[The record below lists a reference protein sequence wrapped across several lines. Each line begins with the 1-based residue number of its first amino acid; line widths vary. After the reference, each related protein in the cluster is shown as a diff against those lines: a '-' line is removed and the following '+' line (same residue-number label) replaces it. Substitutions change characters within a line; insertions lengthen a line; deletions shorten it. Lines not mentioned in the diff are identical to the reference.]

1 MLKKYINCPFCNLK
15 KNKYWYT
22 YGQFDS
28 DLNSYP
34 IYKCISCKS
43 ASVIPAP
50 TKGFLENFYKS
61 EQNSMQKN
69 INKKSVKQK
78 LEEVLLQ
85 ENEFPNSTI
94 DSQRIINNLKKITDG
109 KDFLDVG
116 AGYGFFSNEAQKAK
130 FNVRALE
137 LNSSVRDIFKLLN
150 NFEAENINFDEEFVK
165 INNQKFDIVL
175 LSQVLEHIPL
185 KLNPIKNIYNTLKPN
200 GICVIAVPHF
210 GSTFSILQGKKDMFI
225 DPPEHVNFFSING
238 LNNIFK
244 RNGFELVKIE
254 TVSRVN
260 KKKIA
265 SRFKIFSLIINLAL
279 TLFIKLSD
287 KINKGMY
294 IQAYYKKIM
303 LYTTNDKI

>member
-1 MLKKYINCPFCNLK
+1 MLKEYINCPFCNFK

-22 YGQFDS
+22 YGELDS
-28 DLNSYP
+28 DRNSYP

-43 ASVIPAP
+43 ASVIPTP
-50 TKGFLENFYKS
+50 TKEFLENFYKS
-61 EQNSMQKN
+61 EQNSMEKN
-69 INKKSVKQK
+69 INEESVKQK
-78 LEEVLLQ
+78 LDEIILQ
-85 ENEFPNSTI
+85 EKEFPNSTI
-94 DSQRIINNLKKITDG
+94 DARRIIDNLKIITDG

-116 AGYGFFSNEAQKAK
+116 AGYGFFSNEAKKAK

-150 NFEAENINFDEEFVK
+150 NFEAENNNFDEEFVK
-165 INNQKFDIVL
+165 NNNQKFDIVL

-185 KLNPIKNIYNTLKPN
+185 DFNPVKNIYNSLKPN
-200 GICVIAVPHF
+200 GICAIAVPHF
-210 GSTFSILQGKKDMFI
+210 GSSFSILQGKKDMFI
-225 DPPEHVNFFSING
+225 DPPEHVNFFSIEG

-254 TVSRVN
+254 TVSRAS

-265 SRFKIFSLIINLAL
+265 SKFKIFSLIINPAL

-294 IQAYYKKIM
+294 IQAYYKKI
-303 LYTTNDKI
+303 